1 MTLLVAC
8 FNCGFLLQLLFKAAE
23 WKSLPLMAASLAE
36 GRQEHAALIV
46 YLMVHI
52 HFWKVIL
59 TVITQTVCNFPL
71 SSKNVQVMKVFMENF
86 QVPK

>member
-46 YLMVHI
+46 YLMAAHTFLESDTYSNHPNCV
-52 HFWKVIL
+52 
-59 TVITQTVCNFPL
+59 
-71 SSKNVQVMKVFMENF
+71 
-86 QVPK
+86 